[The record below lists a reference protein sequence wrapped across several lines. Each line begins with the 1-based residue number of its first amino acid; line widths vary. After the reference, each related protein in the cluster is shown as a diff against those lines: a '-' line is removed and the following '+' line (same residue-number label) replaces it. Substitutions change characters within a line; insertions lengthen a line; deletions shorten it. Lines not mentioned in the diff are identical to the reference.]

1 MNNRVHIA
9 FDNRYIQVAEVL
21 FSRQPPEPVKQ
32 PGLVRIND
40 ALAEALDID
49 AAWLRSE
56 DGLAMLAGNNLPQGA
71 EPIATVY
78 AGHQFGSWNPQLG
91 DGRAI
96 LLGEVIGRNGL
107 RYDIQLKGAGVTP
120 YSRMG
125 DGRSPLGPVLREYIV
140 SEAMAALGVP
150 TTRALAAVTSGEH
163 VMRESILPGGILTRV
178 ARSHIRV
185 GTFQYF
191 AAREDWDTVRQLA
204 DHVIERHYPESTAAD
219 NPYLEMLSQVIK
231 RQAHL
236 IAQWQSLGFIHG
248 VMNTD
253 NMLVGGETVDY
264 GPCAFMEAYN
274 PNKVFSSI
282 DQGGRYAYA
291 NQPAIGQWNLAWLA
305 QSLLPLIDADEATAI
320 KLVQEQLDG
329 YIDIYMAAYR
339 QRLCKKIGLPQAT
352 DDDHALLME
361 WLALMAKHQLD
372 FTLGF
377 RVLSGQLGAS
387 SPTASSTSDLL
398 VLPDE
403 SASWIRQW
411 HRQLSLASLTE
422 QQTDALRQAMDAVN
436 PVFIPRNHLVEAAIE
451 AGYNNDF
458 TAFHALVDTLA
469 TPFDYDPSKAALAL
483 PATPEQEVCKTFCG
497 T

>member
-1 MNNRVHIA
+1 MTAVTIP
-9 FDNRYIQVAEVL
+9 FDNRYVQVSEQL
-21 FSRQPPEPVKQ
+21 FSRQPPEPVRQ

-40 ALAEALDID
+40 ALAEALNID
-49 AAWLRSE
+49 PEFLRSAS
-56 DGLAMLAGNNLPQGA
+56 GLATLAGNTVPQGA
-71 EPIATVY
+71 DPVATVY

-96 LLGEVIGRNGL
+96 LLGEVIGRDSL

-140 SEAMAALGVP
+140 SEAMAAMGVP

-163 VMRESILPGGILTRV
+163 VMRDKILPGGILTRV

-191 AAREDWDTVRQLA
+191 AAREDWQTVRALA
-204 DHVIERHYPESTAAD
+204 DHVIERHYPDSAAGD
-219 NPYLEMLSQVIK
+219 NPYLAMLSRVIQ
-231 RQAHL
+231 RQAEL

-264 GPCAFMEAYN
+264 GPCAFMEAYH
-274 PNKVFSSI
+274 PNQVFSSI

-305 QSLLPLIDADEATAI
+305 QSLLPLIDDDEAAAI
-320 KLVQEQLDG
+320 KQVQALLDN

-339 QRLCKKIGLPQAT
+339 QRMCKKIGLPAAT

-361 WLALMAKHQLD
+361 WLALMAKHGLD

-377 RVLSGQLGAS
+377 RVLSAQLGTPAS
-387 SPTASSTSDLL
+387 TANASGGLL
-398 VLPDE
+398 SLPEE
-403 SASWIRQW
+403 SASWIRLW

-422 QQTDALRQAMDAVN
+422 QQVNAIGQAMDAIN
-436 PVFIPRNHLVEAAIE
+436 PVFIPRNHQVEAAIE

-458 TAFHALVDTLA
+458 TRFHALVDTLA
-469 TPFDYDPSKAALAL
+469 SPFDFDPDKVALAM
-483 PATPEQEVCKTFCG
+483 PATPEEAVCKTFCG